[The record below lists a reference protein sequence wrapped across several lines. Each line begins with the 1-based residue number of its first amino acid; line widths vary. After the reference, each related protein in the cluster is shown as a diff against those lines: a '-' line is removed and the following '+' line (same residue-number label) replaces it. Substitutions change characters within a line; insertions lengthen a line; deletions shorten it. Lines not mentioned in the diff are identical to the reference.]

1 MSTKA
6 LAARTGPTFRAA
18 HPVRRAGSRVWRDPV
33 ARVVARRLCLAV
45 PLLFVVSAL
54 SFVLSSLAPINAV
67 ARILG
72 PSGTAAQ
79 KAQLT
84 RQLGL
89 NQPVY
94 ERYWHWVEHALGGN
108 LGTSYFTHQGVAAL
122 ISQRFPVTLSL
133 IIPTVVLMFV
143 IGTTVGVASAVRG
156 GGVGRVLDT
165 LSLIG
170 FALPGFWVGAVL
182 VSFFA
187 VKLHVLPATGYVPLT
202 QSPGNWARSM
212 VLPVTA
218 LALLP
223 IAVLAR
229 QTREAMMD
237 VLASEHVRMAW
248 ANGIPPRQIV
258 YRLALKNASIRVVT
272 VGSLQV
278 IGLLTGTLFVEQ
290 VFALPGLGSALT
302 SAASSGDV
310 LVTQGIVVFFTLI
323 IVVVNLMSDLAY
335 TLLDPRVRTS

>member
-6 LAARTGPTFRAA
+6 VAARTGPAFGAADPFR
-18 HPVRRAGSRVWRDPV
+18 RRAGRMWRSPV
-33 ARVVARRLCLAV
+33 ARVVGRRLCLAV

-72 PSGTAAQ
+72 PTGTAAQ

-108 LGTSYFTHQGVAAL
+108 LGTSYFTHQRVTAL
-122 ISQRFPVTLSL
+122 ISQRLPVTLSL
-133 IIPTVVLMFV
+133 IIPTVLVMFMLGTA
-143 IGTTVGVASAVRG
+143 IGVVSAVRG
-156 GGVGRVLDT
+156 GGVGRMLDG

-170 FALPGFWVGAVL
+170 FALPGFWVGAIL

-187 VKLHVLPATGYVPLT
+187 VKLHVFPATGYVALT

-212 VLPVTA
+212 VLPVAA
-218 LALLP
+218 LALMP

-248 ANGIPPRQIV
+248 ANGIAPRQIV
-258 YRLALKNASIRVVT
+258 YRLALKNASMRVVT

-290 VFALPGLGSALT
+290 VFALPGLGSGLT

-310 LVTQGIVVFFTLI
+310 PVTQGIVVFFTLI
-323 IVVVNLMSDLAY
+323 IVVVNLLSDLAY
-335 TLLDPRVRTS
+335 TLLDPRVRPS